1 MPPVRAFHLPG
12 TEDDRPDAGADRE
25 HGELQAEEPL
35 RAGGLH
41 RGRHGH
47 VECGEAHVEHHEH
60 DQQWQN
66 APIRQYIARLGGIG
80 PVQTTQ
86 PETVVFGGGRRCG
99 MVSGRL
105 ECGSRLTG
113 DGVRLRVRYF
123 GGDDVNR
130 LQHGRDGVLQRE
142 EHRSPD
148 AAGQRGHEQLR
159 HRVHRGGEERRQ
171 NRTEDEYDL
180 IDSRFQ
186 RIRGVEQRLVLRTAQ
201 RIRPAGAHEGA
212 ERELGQP
219 HAYGQREQ
227 HRDGHSGERRQCER
241 KHRHYLHAK
250 RHRSDTP
257 LPEPV
262 EQARVERRDRG
273 DGEDVHGAHRPGDRP
288 VVVHVVEREH
298 DAQRHHRDR
307 QSGHRSGDAERL
319 GAGNAE
325 QLRVRRLR
333 CDGSALLLSPAHRV
347 FSGVPA

>member
-1 MPPVRAFHLPG
+1 
-12 TEDDRPDAGADRE
+12 
-25 HGELQAEEPL
+25 
-35 RAGGLH
+35 
-41 RGRHGH
+41 
-47 VECGEAHVEHHEH
+47 
-60 DQQWQN
+60 
-66 APIRQYIARLGGIG
+66 
-80 PVQTTQ
+80 
-86 PETVVFGGGRRCG
+86 

-130 LQHGRDGVLQRE
+130 LQHGRTVFFSEKNTAPPMPQASVGTNNCDTGCTEVARNAARIGPKMNTISSMAASSAYAVLSSDSCCEPRSAYAQRVRTRAPNE
-142 EHRSPD
+142 NWVSPMHMP
-148 AAGQRGHEQLR
+148 A
-159 HRVHRGGEERRQ
+159 
-171 NRTEDEYDL
+171 
-180 IDSRFQ
+180 
-186 RIRGVEQRLVLRTAQ
+186 RTA
-201 RIRPAGAHEGA
+201 P
-212 ERELGQP
+212 
-219 HAYGQREQ
+219 
-227 HRDGHSGERRQCER
+227 DGHSGERRQCER
-241 KHRHYLHAK
+241 KHRHYLHTK